1 MFKFGLWVVL
11 QKLLYGN
18 DVPGYPSL
26 MVTILFLNGLLMIS
40 VGILGEYIRRIFDEV
55 KNRPLY
61 VIDESIN
68 ECIKEKIDKKT
79 ENKNKLKGKKKTV
92 QGEKKNED

>member
-1 MFKFGLWVVL
+1 
-11 QKLLYGN
+11 
-18 DVPGYPSL
+18 
-26 MVTILFLNGLLMIS
+26 
-40 VGILGEYIRRIFDEV
+40 V

-68 ECIKEKIDKKT
+68 GCIKEKIDKKT